1 MRSKVSAERMSE
13 FVYEPAERTIV
24 VPKPALRAAGGVFT
38 IRVPA
43 LFGAI
48 ESVERRGSYIVVRA
62 EQGKAS
68 YHYAPK
74 QGKVMEERRVGFMVW
89 NSLRKTIRGL
99 CLDPRFAKRVDMHV
113 LYFRND
119 MVKGGSGSSAVGVS
133 GRVTVDKR
141 VVAEDNALGFALG
154 PSLERYLHLEP
165 GARLVDED
173 PLIRAFALLDR
184 DTQTQEPP
192 VSAQDREQP
201 LWASFWALREAARA
215 SDI

>member
-1 MRSKVSAERMSE
+1 MSE
-13 FVYEPAERTIV
+13 FIYEPAERTIV
-24 VPKPALRAAGGVFT
+24 VPKPSLRAGGGVFT

-48 ESVERRGSYIVVRA
+48 ESVERRGAYIVVRA

-74 QGKVMEERRVGFMVW
+74 QGRAMEERRVGFMVW

-113 LYFRND
+113 IYFRND
-119 MVKGGSGSSAVGVS
+119 MVKGGSGSSAIGVS
-133 GRVTVDKR
+133 GRVTVDR
-141 VVAEDNALGFALG
+141 QVVAESNALGFALG

-165 GARLVDED
+165 AARLVAED
-173 PLIRAFALLDR
+173 SIIRAFALLDR
-184 DTQTQEPP
+184 DTQTQAPP
-192 VSAQDREQP
+192 ASEDDREQP
-201 LWASFWALREAARA
+201 LWASFWALREAARV
-215 SDI
+215 SGI